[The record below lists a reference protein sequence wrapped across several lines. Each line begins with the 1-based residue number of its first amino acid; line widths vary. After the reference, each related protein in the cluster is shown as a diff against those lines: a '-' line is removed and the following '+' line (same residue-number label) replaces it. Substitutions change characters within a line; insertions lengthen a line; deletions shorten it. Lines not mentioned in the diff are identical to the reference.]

1 MTSPRLSP
9 SVPCSATEGDDLIT
23 VAAIGVLAFISTD
36 IAHEVV
42 GHGIGLLI
50 AGGRSGILTTTRLIY
65 ESHLP
70 NPNWRIFDI
79 GGPAGNLIWAGVCF
93 LAQRLIRR
101 AAPRL
106 RLFLWTSMSFSL
118 FWEFGYLM
126 KCGVTGHG
134 DGMALTEGLT
144 PAWVWR
150 ALIFVVGLVLYR
162 GAVSLTSS
170 ELHFVLSAKTP
181 QWRSRVVRLLLTL
194 CSAGG
199 LIACA
204 GPIFDPRGRIEML
217 NSGALSSFASW
228 VGLFAVPFLFP
239 LHSDK
244 NLVADSPLRCS
255 IPVILLAAAAS
266 VLFVAILGPGIPF
279 SLSHSPIRVA
289 FTFPM
294 GLVRATP
301 PKVSGRATSCI
312 YCRIF
317 REPLVNR

>member
-1 MTSPRLSP
+1 MTFTGRGANLIEAGYTVNSGTSPGLSP
-9 SVPCSATEGDDLIT
+9 AVSHSAAGEDDLIS

-65 ESHLP
+65 EFQLP
-70 NPNWRIFDI
+70 NPTWRIFDI
-79 GGPAGNLIWAGVCF
+79 GGPAGNLIWAGACF
-93 LAQRLIRR
+93 LAQRLIHRT
-101 AAPRL
+101 APGL

-118 FWEFGYLM
+118 LWECGYLM
-126 KCGVTGHG
+126 KCGVTGNG
-134 DGMALTEGLT
+134 DWMALTEGLT

-150 ALIFVVGLVLYR
+150 ALIFVVGLALYR

-170 ELHFVLSAKTP
+170 ELHFVISAKAA

-217 NSGALSSFASW
+217 NSGALSSLASW
-228 VGLFAVPFLFP
+228 VGLFAVPFLFA

-244 NLVADSPLRCS
+244 NLAAVSPLRRS
-255 IPVILLAAAAS
+255 TPVILLAAAALVS
-266 VLFVAILGPGIPF
+266 FVAILGPGIPF
-279 SLSHSPIRVA
+279 SL
-289 FTFPM
+289 
-294 GLVRATP
+294 
-301 PKVSGRATSCI
+301 
-312 YCRIF
+312 
-317 REPLVNR
+317 

>member
-1 MTSPRLSP
+1 
-9 SVPCSATEGDDLIT
+9 
-23 VAAIGVLAFISTD
+23 
-36 IAHEVV
+36 
-42 GHGIGLLI
+42 
-50 AGGRSGILTTTRLIY
+50 LTTTRLIY
-65 ESHLP
+65 ESQLP

-101 AAPRL
+101 AAPIM
-106 RLFLWTSMSFSL
+106 RLFLWASMSFSL
-118 FWEFGYLM
+118 FWEFAYLM

-144 PAWVWR
+144 PAWLWR
-150 ALIFVVGLVLYR
+150 ALTFVIGLVLYR

-170 ELHFVLSAKTP
+170 ELHFVVSAKTP
-181 QWRSRVVRLLLTL
+181 LWRSRIVRLLLIL
-194 CSAGG
+194 CSAAL

-228 VGLFAVPFLFP
+228 VGLFAVPPLFP

-244 NLVADSPLRCS
+244 NVVAVSPVRRS
-255 IPVILLAAAAS
+255 IPVILFAVAAS

-279 SLSHSPIRVA
+279 SL
-289 FTFPM
+289 
-294 GLVRATP
+294 
-301 PKVSGRATSCI
+301 
-312 YCRIF
+312 
-317 REPLVNR
+317 

>member
-1 MTSPRLSP
+1 MPVYPGALRFARHSPIYTDQYTMRSGTLPEPSP
-9 SVPCSATEGDDLIT
+9 VVPRSATQGDHFIS
-23 VAAIGVLAFISTD
+23 VAAIGILAFITTD

-65 ESHLP
+65 ESQLP

-101 AAPRL
+101 AAPIM
-106 RLFLWTSMSFSL
+106 RLFLWASMSFSL
-118 FWEFGYLM
+118 FWEFAYLM

-144 PAWVWR
+144 PAWLWR
-150 ALIFVVGLVLYR
+150 ALTFVIGLVLYR

-170 ELHFVLSAKTP
+170 ELHFVVSAKTP
-181 QWRSRVVRLLLTL
+181 LWRSRIVRLLLIL
-194 CSAGG
+194 CSAAL

-228 VGLFAVPFLFP
+228 VGLFAVPPLFP

-244 NLVADSPLRCS
+244 NVVAVSPVRRS
-255 IPVILLAAAAS
+255 IPVILFAVADS

-279 SLSHSPIRVA
+279 SL
-289 FTFPM
+289 
-294 GLVRATP
+294 
-301 PKVSGRATSCI
+301 
-312 YCRIF
+312 
-317 REPLVNR
+317 